1 MTKSKKKKQKTN
13 LPKLQRIIKLLR
25 IILVITCFALIV
37 LSFFTNIIN
46 NGIYSKILHNVI
58 NIDFVCIL
66 SLIVLEILNKRQK

>member
-1 MTKSKKKKQKTN
+1 MTKSKKKKIS

-25 IILVITCFALIV
+25 IILVITCLALIV

-46 NGIYSKILHNVI
+46 NGIYNKILHNVI